1 MRVKIAYTVEIDEIE
16 NEVKEIMQKALLS
29 MEEAHNE
36 SHQAT
41 INLEAGESDVALIV
55 QAFDSARR
63 KLSKADMVLADCQE
77 ILMGY
82 RATLQKIKQEVE
94 SGEH

>member
-16 NEVKEIMQKALLS
+16 NEVKEIMQRALLS
-29 MEEAHNE
+29 MEEAQNE

-41 INLEAGESDVALIV
+41 INLEAGESDIVSIV

-82 RATLQKIKQEVE
+82 QAALQKIKQEIE
-94 SGEH
+94 DEEH